1 MQAATLIARY
11 CPEPHPEGGYCR
23 ETRRSD
29 TVIAHEALSERF
41 SGQRHC
47 LSAILLQ
54 PGNRDVSRLHRIRS
68 DEIGYLIGH
77 FYDGGSLR
85 PAMVFPDG
93 TASEVVPGQDI
104 EAGQYVQH
112 VVPAGVRFGAKPCAG
127 TGFSF
132 VGCTVSP
139 GIDFAD
145 FGPSEKPRLLQTFP
159 QAHATIREFCP

>member
-1 MQAATLIARY
+1 MK
-11 CPEPHPEGGYCR
+11 P
-23 ETRRSD
+23 RRSD

-68 DEIGYLIGH
+68 DEIGYLIGY
-77 FYDGGSLR
+77 FYGDG
-85 PAMVFPDG
+85 FPGRYGKRSRAG
-93 TASEVVPGQDI
+93 TRHRGRAI
-104 EAGQYVQH
+104 RQH

-139 GIDFAD
+139 GIDVAD
-145 FGPSEKPRLLQTFP
+145 FGPGEKPRLLQTFP